1 MKTLLALTLVCTFTA
16 SVYALPDYEPFAD
29 ATSGGGTSYTPG
41 ANLGGQI
48 TSQGLTWADVG
59 TTQSGAFI
67 TVSSGNLTVPGMP
80 APQGNS
86 ITFGGLGK
94 SARLGLGSTISS
106 GTVYFSFAIDITS
119 ITGLSTSGIFWA
131 GLNNSTGIQAAQPTA
146 VGDKIF
152 TRAISGGFEFGFS
165 KNSTAATDVSW
176 DTTVRTVNQ
185 THFLVGSYTFGS
197 ASQLWIDP
205 SSSTFG
211 DNSMQPAATLTGN
224 AGGDITAVASWLFAQ
239 RNALEPAAMIAD
251 ELYFGSSW
259 ADVTSAV
266 PEPSTYVLGGLGLL
280 AMVGRWRSGRR

>member
-1 MKTLLALTLVCTFTA
+1 M
-16 SVYALPDYEPFAD
+16 
-29 ATSGGGTSYTPG
+29 
-41 ANLGGQI
+41 
-48 TSQGLTWADVG
+48 
-59 TTQSGAFI
+59 

-119 ITGLSTSGIFWA
+119 ITGLSTSGVFWA
-131 GLNNSTGIQAAQPTA
+131 GLNNSTGIQATQPTA

-152 TRAISGGFEFGFS
+152 TRAVTGGFEFGFS
-165 KNSTAATDVSW
+165 KNSTAATDIAW

-185 THFLVGSYTFGS
+185 THFLVGSYTFG
-197 ASQLWIDP
+197 ATSQLWIDP

-239 RNALEPAAMIAD
+239 RNAGEPAAIIAD

-259 ADVTSAV
+259 ADVTSAI

-280 AMVGRWRSGRR
+280 AMIARYRSGRR